1 MSASPALVYVQSA
14 LPFLSSMETT
24 GHSPSPIAPSSSV
37 LAMDAPSSHLPRQNG
52 ISHLSGSEPNGQS
65 DGDLSSY
72 AFPDHRLKRKLEDS
86 SRLPLV
92 LVSCGSFSPITNL
105 HLRMFEM
112 VADHIKFNT
121 NYEIVGGYYSPVS
134 DDYKK
139 VGLASARDR

>member
-1 MSASPALVYVQSA
+1 MP
-14 LPFLSSMETT
+14 
-24 GHSPSPIAPSSSV
+24 
-37 LAMDAPSSHLPRQNG
+37 D
-52 ISHLSGSEPNGQS
+52 SEPNRQS

-72 AFPDHRLKRKLEDS
+72 TFPDHRLKRKLEDS
-86 SRLPLV
+86 SRSPLV

-121 NYEIVGGYYSPVS
+121 NYEIVGGYFSPVS